1 MGTDS
6 LQSRGRSRVTL
17 RDVAEAAGVSVQ
29 TVSNVVNGRADR
41 MAPKTLSRIED
52 VIDELGYHPNNAAR
66 GLRSSRTMTVAFIVL
81 DAHSAF
87 LADPL
92 TDLLIAGVGD
102 VALERGYGVLI
113 QGARPGA
120 HNRNLLAPLHEARV
134 DGAFV
139 LLSGE
144 PKARQAILAELQAT
158 GKPFVLFDEHPPS
171 ESVLSVRADQY
182 AGAAR
187 LVEYLIGRGHRRI
200 GFIAAKVP
208 WPVVEDRLAGYRD
221 ALAKAGI
228 GEDVTL
234 QRFEGKY
241 QPDGG
246 HHMMQELIDLADPP
260 TAVLCGSDLLA
271 IGAIS
276 SARRRGLHVPDD
288 IAICGFNDFTVAEY
302 FDPPLTTVRVP
313 GYEMGRA
320 GANLLLDRLDGRPH
334 AHEQIVF
341 PVELRVRGS
350 A

>member
-1 MGTDS
+1 METDS
-6 LQSRGRSRVTL
+6 LQHNGRSRVTL

-41 MAPKTLSRIED
+41 MAPKTRARIED
-52 VIDELGYHPNNAAR
+52 VIDELRYHPNNAAR
-66 GLRSSRTMTVAFIVL
+66 GLRSSKTMTVAFIVL

-113 QGARPGA
+113 QGARPGSRDR
-120 HNRNLLAPLHEARV
+120 HLLAPLHEARV

-144 PKARQAILAELQAT
+144 PNTRREILGDLENI
-158 GKPFVLFDEHPPS
+158 GKPFVVFDEHPTS
-171 ESVLSVRADQY
+171 DALLSVRADQY
-182 AGAAR
+182 TGAVR
-187 LVEYLIGRGHRRI
+187 LVEYLVGRGHRRI
-200 GFIAAKVP
+200 GFIAARVP
-208 WPVVEDRLAGYRD
+208 WPVVEDRFAGYRD
-221 ALAKAGI
+221 ALARAGI
-228 GEDVTL
+228 AEDVTL

-246 HHMMQELIDLADPP
+246 HRMMQELIDMADPP
-260 TAVLCGSDLLA
+260 TAVVCGSDLLA
-271 IGAIS
+271 IGAIGS
-276 SARRRGLHVPDD
+276 TRQRGLRVPED
-288 IAICGFNDFTVAEY
+288 IAICGFNDFTFAE
-302 FDPPLTTVRVP
+302 FFEPPLTTVRVP

-320 GANLLLDRLDGRPH
+320 GAKMLLDRLDGRPH
-334 AHEQIVF
+334 ENEQIVF